1 MDVVSH
7 APGRPSPVRVPGAEP
22 LGHVAALD
30 GLRALAVL
38 AVLAYHGGAPGLGGG
53 FLGVSAFFTLSG
65 FLITSL
71 LVREWHGS
79 GGVDLRRFWRRRFR
93 RLLPAS
99 WATIALVLAMGA
111 LGVWGVEQLRS
122 LRADVPWALAELVN
136 WHFIEVG
143 AGYGSTVA
151 PPSPL
156 QHFWS
161 LAVEQQF
168 YVVLPLVVVG
178 ALGVASRLGVSGRH
192 RLTVLAGV
200 LAVLAVASAGANW
213 ALARES
219 VERAYFGTDTRA
231 AEMLLGAL
239 LAVAMTTRLRFRS
252 PSARAAGSVAGSA
265 GLVALAWLMHA
276 AAVPD
281 AWLYPWGL
289 LLTAGCTVAVI
300 LGAVQGGLLGAALSV
315 GPLVALGR
323 VSYGVYLVHW
333 PVFLWLTPA
342 RTGWDGPTL
351 FAVRLAVSVSV
362 AAASYALLERPIR
375 SGRRLSPSTAL
386 RVVPAALVALLVAD
400 LVTTRGLPGVPGYL
414 RVSDESAVEVREAPA
429 PAPATEPAPES
440 PGSPAPAPAP
450 APAAPAP
457 EPTAA
462 PATPA
467 PAPLRASRV
476 LLVGDSVAAS
486 LEDALGDT
494 LAAFGVTY
502 GTAAAPGCGV
512 VTGLP
517 TDEQGRVASMT
528 RPCDAAIPRRQLE
541 AVATVRPDLV
551 VVMSS
556 WEMTN
561 REVDGTWYPFGTP
574 EGDEVLRRLLS
585 EAVDR
590 LSAGGAAVAF
600 VLMPDMVD
608 GRDHAVDPVEVGR
621 GRHLNAL
628 LGDVARAHP
637 GRVTTLP
644 LDRVVCP
651 ADPCPA
657 VVDGLELR
665 ARDGRHFDDPAA
677 ARWVSQRLTED
688 MLAVDLA
695 RP

>member
-1 MDVVSH
+1 MDVVLH
-7 APGRPSPVRVPGAEP
+7 APGRGSPGRALGAEP
-22 LGHVAALD
+22 LGHIPALD

-38 AVLAYHGGAPGLGGG
+38 AVLAYHGGARWLGGG

-111 LGVWGVEQLRS
+111 LGAWGVEQLRS

-136 WHFIEVG
+136 WHFIDVG
-143 AGYGSTVA
+143 SGYGSTVA

-178 ALGVASRLGVSGRH
+178 ALGVASRGGGASGR
-192 RLTVLAGV
+192 RR
-200 LAVLAVASAGANW
+200 LAVLAGALAVLAAASAGANW

-239 LAVAMTTRLRFRS
+239 LAVATTTRLRFRS
-252 PSARAAGSVAGSA
+252 PSGRAAGSVAGLA
-265 GLVALAWLMHA
+265 GLVALAWLVHA
-276 AAVPD
+276 AAVGD

-300 LGAVQGGLLGAALSV
+300 LGAIQGGLLGAALSV

-323 VSYGVYLVHW
+323 ISYGVYLVHW
-333 PVFLWLTPA
+333 PVFLWLNPT
-342 RTGWDGPTL
+342 RTGWDGPAL

-362 AAASYALLERPIR
+362 AAASYTLMERPIR
-375 SGRRLSPSTAL
+375 SGRRLRPSTAL
-386 RVVPAALVALLVAD
+386 RVVPAAVVVLLVAD
-400 LVTTRGLPGVPGYL
+400 LVATRGLPGVPDYL
-414 RVSDESAVEVREAPA
+414 RVSDEAAVEVHE
-429 PAPATEPAPES
+429 
-440 PGSPAPAPAP
+440 APAPAP
-450 APAAPAP
+450 APASAPALAAAAPAP
-457 EPTAA
+457 EPTVA
-462 PATPA
+462 PATSA
-467 PAPLRASRV
+467 PVRASRV

-517 TDEQGRVASMT
+517 TDEQGRVAAMT

-561 REVDGTWYPFGTP
+561 REVDGTWYPFGTAKA
-574 EGDEVLRRLLS
+574 DEVLRRLLS

-590 LSAGGAAVAF
+590 LSAGGATVAF

-608 GRDHAVDPVEVGR
+608 GRDHAVDPVEVER
-621 GRHLNAL
+621 GRHLNLL

-651 ADPCPA
+651 ADPCPT
-657 VVDGLELR
+657 VVGGLELR

-677 ARWVSQRLTED
+677 ARWVSQRLTEK

-695 RP
+695 NP